1 MDTLSML
8 YDVEIDYYFKVNFT
22 GFVDIIDALGGIEV
36 QSDYSF
42 DAYGYHYDKGTNLLD
57 GDAALGFCRERY
69 SFSSGDRQRGK
80 NQLAV
85 IKGIIQKAVSPS
97 ILSTYTSILE
107 HVQAC
112 IDTNAPYDLI
122 ASLVRRQL
130 SDGASW
136 TVNSYSVDGT
146 GDTQV
151 PYSMSSPVYVMV
163 PDMTTVEHAKEL
175 LKKTAREPA
184 PDET

>member
-1 MDTLSML
+1 MPRTL
-8 YDVEIDYYFKVNFT
+8 
-22 GFVDIIDALGGIEV
+22 
-36 QSDYSF
+36 
-42 DAYGYHYDKGTNLLD
+42 LL
-57 GDAALGFCRERY
+57 LQR
-69 SFSSGDRQRGK
+69 RQATGK

-112 IDTNAPYDLI
+112 IDTNVPYDLI